1 MAYQPPVSS
10 TFLSEQTNNHL
21 AVTFLSEQNKSAQP
35 NELSLGT
42 KQISTVKRTGCKLAS
57 PI

>member
-21 AVTFLSEQNKSAQP
+21 AVTFLSEQKSAQP